1 MNGKTWLVTG
11 ASRGIGLALV
21 NELLIRG
28 CNVIAACRNP
38 EGERDF
44 WEIKRDYKD
53 RFDSLK
59 LDVTDPSS
67 IQAAAK
73 SLDGRTIDV
82 LVNNAGVLKDA
93 EKNFRDLDPSAIRQS
108 FEVNTIGPMMVT
120 RNFLPNL
127 MESSNPKVVNITS
140 LMGSIADNK
149 SGGYYAYRMSK
160 TALNMFSVC
169 LAREY
174 PKMTVLTV
182 HPGWVK
188 TAMGGPNAPTETS
201 ESATGIIDVVDNAS
215 LKDSGRYVDY
225 RGRTLP
231 W

>member
-59 LDVTDPSS
+59 LDVTDPNS

-73 SLDGRTIDV
+73 SLDGV
-82 LVNNAGVLKDA
+82 
-93 EKNFRDLDPSAIRQS
+93 
-108 FEVNTIGPMMVT
+108 
-120 RNFLPNL
+120 
-127 MESSNPKVVNITS
+127 S
-140 LMGSIADNK
+140 LMCLLTMLGFL
-149 SGGYYAYRMSK
+149 K
-160 TALNMFSVC
+160 TLKKTSV
-169 LAREY
+169 
-174 PKMTVLTV
+174 
-182 HPGWVK
+182 
-188 TAMGGPNAPTETS
+188 N
-201 ESATGIIDVVDNAS
+201 
-215 LKDSGRYVDY
+215 
-225 RGRTLP
+225 
-231 W
+231 